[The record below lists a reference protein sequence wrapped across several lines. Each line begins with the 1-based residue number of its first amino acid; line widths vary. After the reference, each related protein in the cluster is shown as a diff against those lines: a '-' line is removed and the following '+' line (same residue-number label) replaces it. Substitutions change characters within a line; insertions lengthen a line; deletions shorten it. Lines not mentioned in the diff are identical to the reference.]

1 MTTQSNTPA
10 GWYPD
15 PQGAPQLLR
24 WWDGSQWTQHTNP
37 GQQADGQQ
45 AQAQQ
50 AQQAQP
56 QQVPQQQAHLAPQQA
71 PQQQAQAAYG
81 QQQGQFGQQAAQ
93 QQAPY
98 GHPQQGAPQVDPAKV
113 QRQVQQQAGVTP
125 TSQGGGSL
133 FTEPVLVVN
142 QKAKLI
148 ELTNEYSVMDQ
159 AGNTLGS
166 VVQVGQSTLKKVAR
180 FVSSVDQ
187 FMTHKLEIRDA
198 YGQPVLNLT
207 RPRKFMKSR
216 VIVEGADGRPIGEIV
231 QQNMIGKIN
240 FAIMA
245 NGQQAGAI
253 KAENWRAW
261 NFSIVDHADNE
272 VARITKTWEG
282 LAKTM
287 FTTADNYVLQIH
299 YQLPEPL
306 LSLVVATALTVDT
319 ALKQDS
325 RGFG

>member
-1 MTTQSNTPA
+1 MTTHSNTPA

-24 WWDGSQWTQHTNP
+24 WWDGSQWTQHTSADQQGG
-37 GQQADGQQ
+37 GQQP
-45 AQAQQ
+45 QAQQ
-50 AQQAQP
+50 AQQVPQQAQPAQP
-56 QQVPQQQAHLAPQQA
+56 QP
-71 PQQQAQAAYG
+71 AQGQFG
-81 QQQGQFGQQAAQ
+81 QQQGQFGQQQAQ
-93 QQAPY
+93 PQGQY
-98 GHPQQGAPQVDPAKV
+98 GHPQQGVPQADPAKV
-113 QRQVQQQAGVTP
+113 QRQVQQQAGVAP
-125 TSQGGGSL
+125 SAQGGGTL

-159 AGNTLGS
+159 SGNALGS

-180 FVSSVDQ
+180 FVASVDQ

-198 YGQPVLNLT
+198 YGQPVLQLT

-216 VIVEGADGRPIGEIV
+216 VIVERADGQPIGEIV
-231 QQNMIGKIN
+231 QQNVIGKIN
-240 FAIMA
+240 FAIEV
-245 NGQQAGAI
+245 NGQKAGAI

-325 RGFG
+325 RGLG

>member
-1 MTTQSNTPA
+1 MTTHSNTPA

-15 PQGAPQLLR
+15 PQGALRLLR
-24 WWDGSQWTQHTNP
+24 WWDGAQWTQHTNP
-37 GQQADGQQ
+37 DQQQAGGQPAQ
-45 AQAQQ
+45 AAQQ
-50 AQQAQP
+50 AQQVPQQG
-56 QQVPQQQAHLAPQQA
+56 QQVPQQAHPAQPQQA
-71 PQQQAQAAYG
+71 QYAQP
-81 QQQGQFGQQAAQ
+81 QGQFGQQ
-93 QQAPY
+93 QAY
-98 GHPQQGAPQVDPAKV
+98 GHPQQAAPQADPAKV
-113 QRQVQQQAGVTP
+113 QRQVQQQAGVAP
-125 TSQGGGSL
+125 SSQGGGTL

-148 ELTNEYSVMDQ
+148 ELTNEYTVMDQ
-159 AGNTLGS
+159 SGNSLGS

-198 YGQPVLNLT
+198 YGQPVLHLT

-216 VIVEGADGRPIGEIV
+216 VIVERADGRPIGEIV

-240 FAIMA
+240 FAIMV

-325 RGFG
+325 RGLG

>member
-1 MTTQSNTPA
+1 MTTHSNTPA

-15 PQGAPQLLR
+15 PHGAPRTLR
-24 WWDGSQWTQHTNP
+24 YWDGAQWTQHTSPDP
-37 GQQADGQQ
+37 G
-45 AQAQQ
+45 AQQ
-50 AQQAQP
+50 APAAQQVLQQAP
-56 QQVPQQQAHLAPQQA
+56 HQVPQQ
-71 PQQQAQAAYG
+71 AAG
-81 QQQGQFGQQAAQ
+81 
-93 QQAPY
+93 P
-98 GHPQQGAPQVDPAKV
+98 DPRV
-113 QRQVQQQAGVTP
+113 QRQVQQQAGVAAGGP
-125 TSQGGGSL
+125 GGGTL

-148 ELTNEYSVMDQ
+148 ELTNEYKVMDQ
-159 AGNTLGS
+159 NGNQIGS
-166 VVQVGQSTLKKVAR
+166 VTQVGQSALKKVLR
-180 FVSSVDQ
+180 FVSSLDQ

-198 YGQPVLNLT
+198 YGQPQLLLT
-207 RPRKFMKSR
+207 RPAKFFKSR
-216 VIVEGADGRPIGEIV
+216 VIVSRPDGSPVGEIV

-240 FAIMA
+240 FAMNV
-245 NGQQAGAI
+245 NGQKVGAI

-261 NFSIVDHADNE
+261 NFAIVDHADNE

>member
-1 MTTQSNTPA
+1 VTTHSNTPA

-15 PQGAPQLLR
+15 PHGAPQTLR
-24 WWDGSQWTQHTNP
+24 YWDGMQWTQHTNP
-37 GQQADGQQ
+37 D
-45 AQAQQ
+45 
-50 AQQAQP
+50 
-56 QQVPQQQAHLAPQQA
+56 
-71 PQQQAQAAYG
+71 QQQAQAA
-81 QQQGQFGQQAAQ
+81 QQPAPQHIPQQAAGPDQ
-93 QQAPY
+93 R
-98 GHPQQGAPQVDPAKV
+98 V
-113 QRQVQQQAGVTP
+113 QRQVQQQAGVAAGGP
-125 TSQGGGSL
+125 GGGSL

-148 ELTNEYSVMDQ
+148 EVTNEYKVMDQ
-159 AGNTLGS
+159 NGNQIGS
-166 VVQVGQSTLKKVAR
+166 VTEVGQSALKKVLR
-180 FVSSVDQ
+180 FVSSLDQ
-187 FMTHKLEIRDA
+187 FMTHRLEIRDA
-198 YGQPVLNLT
+198 YGQPQLLLT
-207 RPRKFMKSR
+207 RPAKFFKSKVVVSR
-216 VIVEGADGRPIGEIV
+216 PDGSPVGEIV

-240 FAIMA
+240 FAMNA
-245 NGQQAGAI
+245 NGQKVGAI

-261 NFSIVDHADNE
+261 NFAIVDHADNE

-325 RGFG
+325 RGLG